1 MRSLTLVCCLILSSL
16 AAATE
21 QWPQYRGP
29 AGNGHAE
36 GSRPPVTWSETENI
50 RWRTAIHGKGW
61 CSPVIWNDQVW
72 LTTATEDGKDMFA
85 LCVDKKSGE
94 IVRDIRLFQNEKPRF
109 CHATNSYA
117 SPTPVIEEGR
127 IYIHFGSYG
136 TACLD
141 TKTGETLWS
150 RRDLLCDH
158 WRGPGSSPILFAG
171 MLIVHFDGYD
181 YQYVVALNKE
191 TGETVWKTDRDID
204 YGTDDGDF
212 MKAYSTP
219 IVVDVDG
226 RPQLISPAAKATIA
240 YDPFSGK
247 ELWKVR
253 YEQHSAATRPIFGH
267 GLFYINTGFP
277 KAQLWAVRT
286 GGEGD
291 ITDTHVQWTMTRSV
305 PSMPSQLLIG
315 DLLYMI
321 HDGVATCM
329 DAKTG
334 NVVWTE
340 RVSGKYLASP
350 VHVAGKIYFF
360 DRDGKTTVI
369 AAGREYVQL
378 AENHLEKGF
387 MSSPAVSG
395 DALFLRTTTHLYRIE
410 E

>member
-1 MRSLTLVCCLILSSL
+1 
-16 AAATE
+16 
-21 QWPQYRGP
+21 
-29 AGNGHAE
+29 
-36 GSRPPVTWSETENI
+36 
-50 RWRTAIHGKGW
+50 
-61 CSPVIWNDQVW
+61 VIWNDQVW